1 MGKRSERKPGTKTLK
16 TSVVFEVGLWE
27 RLRLQSARERRP
39 AQDIIGD
46 AVNAYL
52 KHKEARRQR

>member
-1 MGKRSERKPGTKTLK
+1 MPKRSERKPGTETLK
-16 TSVVFEVGLWE
+16 TSVTFEVGLWE

-46 AVNAYL
+46 AVDAYL
-52 KHKEARRQR
+52 KQKRGAK

>member
-1 MGKRSERKPGTKTLK
+1 MGKRSEREPGTKTLK

-27 RLRLQSARERRP
+27 RLRLQAAKERRP

-46 AVNAYL
+46 AVNSYL
-52 KHKEARRQR
+52 KRREKVNE

>member
-39 AQDIIGD
+39 AQDIISD
-46 AVNAYL
+46 AVSAYL
-52 KHKEARRQR
+52 KRKGGAK